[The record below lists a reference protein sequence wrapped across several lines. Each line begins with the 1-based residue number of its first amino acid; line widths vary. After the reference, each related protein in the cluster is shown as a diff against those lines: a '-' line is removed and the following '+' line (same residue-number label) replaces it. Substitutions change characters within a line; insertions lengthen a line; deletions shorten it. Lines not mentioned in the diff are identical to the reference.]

1 MFNNKG
7 YMAMQKGHVH
17 HYPDGAAEGDQNAS
31 WFASEW
37 SGLLGARLPF
47 GLHGERVEDPAKL
60 KGALQAA
67 MKKVQEGTTTILNV
81 MVSK

>member
-1 MFNNKG
+1 
-7 YMAMQKGHVH
+7 MART
-17 HYPDGAAEGDQNAS
+17 
-31 WFASEW
+31 SE
-37 SGLLGARLPF
+37 LGSHF